1 MSEEKAVVVKE
12 EPKAVAPWN
21 AVERALAYNDY
32 SKLDDEGRAL
42 LLNKTCESMGL
53 NPLGQPFGLI
63 PLNGKLTLY
72 AKRSCTDQLASIHG
86 LSTEEVTEA
95 WNDKTRI
102 FTVKVK
108 MRDKNG
114 RLGQNRGD
122 VWIAPNLGGQELANA
137 FMKCHTKAIR
147 RCVLAMCGLGFMDET
162 EVDDSSRQEKV
173 EPKAEKPIRF
183 ASLKE
188 RQEMKTAVDRA
199 ATIPGF
205 QEFFDAEFS
214 SLDMSAITGVDCQ
227 RVIDFCNEFEKENG
241 K

>member
-12 EPKAVAPWN
+12 ETKAVAPWA

-162 EVDDSSRQEKV
+162 EVEDSKPQPKV
-173 EPKAEKPIRF
+173 ETVEKSIRF

-188 RQEMKTAVDRA
+188 RQSMKESLDRA
-199 ATIPGF
+199 TAIPGF

-214 SLDMSAITGVDCQ
+214 SLDMSAITSVDCQ
-227 RVIDFCNEFEKENG
+227 RVIDFCDAFEKENG